1 MNSET
6 GTEACADRIDGS
18 GYVARRSNR
27 HLSARSAPALTQKPT
42 LTRRR
47 LTLASAVAAA
57 AATLLPTLAQAGNFW
72 EFREPV
78 TPIAHDTLFT
88 HDVFLAVQMV
98 VFIIGL
104 IVLLYVAIQHRK
116 APGRSAATFSSPRT
130 LGPWI
135 VVAIPVLV
143 LALIDYVAEGIPGIQ
158 GIVAMANTKEDAA
171 LVVRVIGSQWKW
183 RYEYPDQGI
192 AFTSNLSTPR
202 AQIDGQA
209 PKDPNYLYEV
219 DNPLVLPVGKKV
231 RILISS
237 LDVIHAWSVP
247 SFGVKQDA
255 IPGFLR
261 ETWVKIEK
269 PGIYR
274 SQCGELC
281 GIGHS
286 FMPIVVE
293 AKAEPAFAQWVAQT
307 QKAQEAV
314 ALLEAKPIS
323 LDDLMA
329 RGKTAFE
336 KNCSVCHQSTGLGL
350 PGAFPPLAWGHVWE
364 GAPADLTNKLVALGV
379 YKDGKILQGSIERH
393 LSIVLHGI
401 PDTAMPAWGPQLDDV
416 DIAAIVTYE
425 RNSFGNHTA
434 EATQPAA
441 VKAARS
447 KPE

>member
-1 MNSET
+1 MTSET
-6 GTEACADRIDGS
+6 GAEACADRIDES
-18 GYVARRSNR
+18 GCVARRSNR

-42 LTRRR
+42 LTRLR
-47 LTLASAVAAA
+47 LTLGSAVAAA
-57 AATLLPTLAQAGNFW
+57 AATLLPTLAQARNFW
-72 EFREPV
+72 EFPEPV
-78 TPIAHDTLFT
+78 TPVAHDTLFT
-88 HDVFLAVQMV
+88 HDLFLVVQLV
-98 VFIIGL
+98 VYTIGL
-104 IVLLYVAIQHRK
+104 IVLLYVVTQHRK
-116 APGRSAATFSSPRT
+116 TPGHSAATFSGPRT
-130 LGPWI
+130 FGQLMVI
-135 VVAIPVLV
+135 AIPVLV
-143 LALIDYVAEGIPGIQ
+143 LAFLDYIVEGIPGVQ
-158 GIVAMANTKEDAA
+158 GIIAMADTRDAA
-171 LVVRVIGSQWKW
+171 LTVRVIGSQWKW
-183 RYEYPDQGI
+183 RYEYPDQDI
-192 AFTSNLSTPR
+192 AFTSDLSTPR

-231 RILISS
+231 RILVSS
-237 LDVIHAWSVP
+237 MDVIHAFWVP

-255 IPGFLR
+255 VPGFVR

-274 SQCGELC
+274 GQCGQLC
-281 GIGHS
+281 GIGHA
-286 FMPIVVE
+286 FMPINVE
-293 AKAEPAFAQWVAQT
+293 AKAEPDFEQWVAQQ
-307 QKAQEAV
+307 QKAAKEV
-314 ALLEAKPIS
+314 ALLEAKPMS

-329 RGKTAFE
+329 RGKAAFE
-336 KNCSVCHQSTGLGL
+336 KNCSVCHQSNGLGL

-364 GAPADLTNKLVALGV
+364 GAPADLTTKLVALGV

-401 PDTAMPAWGPQLDDV
+401 PDTAMPAWGPQLDDTT
-416 DIAAIVTYE
+416 IAAIVTYE